1 MEIIKKIVKSKGFL
15 AFVMGYVLYVLI
27 FLPDLIQNN
36 GILFGSGD
44 YNAQTVPFFFHVRES
59 FLEGKN
65 LVWDFASGLGGQ
77 FLSTYS
83 HIIFS
88 PYSLIFLIIPD
99 NAMPYAIFYVTALK
113 TGVAALTSYLYI
125 KRFVK
130 NPHYAVIG
138 SMLYAF
144 SSFNAWNLVYN
155 FMDSISLFPLVLIA
169 LDELCINKRRGV
181 FALSVVLLAY
191 INYFTFFSIAVFC
204 VIYYF
209 IRCADKNDGIKL
221 KSLLSV
227 AIEAILGCGMAMA
240 LFIPVLN
247 LLSAN
252 SRAGS
257 LIQPENMFVY
267 DNIYDYLRIV
277 QSAFM
282 IPDPFAF
289 ISLFPETNSEY
300 EQCSLFSSIAA
311 FIPLFSAAGVI
322 SYVYAR
328 RKSWQTYLMLACT
341 VIAFVPIFNQVFFAF
356 NATYYAR
363 WFFMPMIIGI
373 MITVKAIEEQMS
385 FKPGIIVSVG
395 VFAALIIWQVVIV
408 AIDPLWLSESC
419 VAAATTNIPQNIL
432 HFAVTALSLIM
443 MIIIV
448 KSKRDKEFIPKL
460 YIFTLVGCYS
470 VFGVMAYYFLTG
482 AGYMDKEKFIS
493 DYNYNVSLPEEIDRD
508 ERIAM
513 AKSVGNYNLVWG
525 LDSTFTFTSAYDEG
539 YADFM
544 DATGF
549 VYSNGRYVPFEA
561 DHNELNDLLSVKY
574 IYKLSKPTQK
584 NITPVATFG
593 DGTFYENNNYIPMGF
608 TYDTMIAAEEL
619 QKLELPKE
627 RVVEYMKHLVV
638 ENPEDFAGIL
648 TLSEEGVTGEV
659 SDEEYAEIIAR
670 RKSETCY
677 DLVKNNSGL
686 TAKIDMSRENV
697 VFFSISYN
705 DGWQAF
711 VDGTETKVHKV
722 NNGLIGVV
730 VPEGTHDIELRYTI
744 PGFSTGLVITIVSAA
759 AFVGYMIICKRKDKK
774 QCP

>member
-1 MEIIKKIVKSKGFL
+1 MEFIKKTVRSKGFL
-15 AFVMGYVLYVLI
+15 AFIMGFVLYVLV
-27 FLPDLIQNN
+27 FLPDLVTNN

-88 PYSLIFLIIPD
+88 PYSLIFLLVPES
-99 NAMPYAIFYVTALK
+99 AMPYAIFYVTALK
-113 TGVAALTSYLYI
+113 TAVASLTSYLYI

-138 SMLYAF
+138 AMLYAF

-169 LDELCINKRRGV
+169 LDELCINKRRGF

-191 INYFTFFSIAVFC
+191 INYFNFFSIAVFC
-204 VIYYF
+204 VIYFF

-221 KSLLSV
+221 KSLLNV

-257 LIQPENMFVY
+257 LIQPENMLLY

-300 EQCSLFSSIAA
+300 ELCSLFSSIAA

-322 SYVYAR
+322 SYVYAK
-328 RKSWQTYLMLACT
+328 RKSWQTYLMAVCT
-341 VIAFVPIFNQVFFAF
+341 VIAFVPVLNQAFFAF

-363 WFFMPMIIGI
+363 WYFMPMLIGI
-373 MITVKAIEEQMS
+373 MVTVKAVEEQIS

-395 VFAALIIWQVVIV
+395 VFAALVIWQVVIV
-408 AIDPLWLSESC
+408 SIDPLWLSESC
-419 VAAATTNIPQNIL
+419 VAAATTNLPQNIL

-493 DYNYNVSLPEEIDRD
+493 AYNYNVSLPEEIDQD

-525 LDSTFTFTSAYDEG
+525 IDSTFSFASAYDEG

-544 DATGF
+544 DSIGF
-549 VYSNGRYVPFEA
+549 IYSNGRYVPFEA
-561 DHNELNDLLSVKY
+561 DHNELNDLLSVRY
-574 IYKLSKPTQK
+574 IYKLSEPTQT

-608 TYDTMIAAEEL
+608 TYDTMITAEEL
-619 QKLELPKE
+619 QKLEQPKDK
-627 RVVEYMKHLVV
+627 VKLYMKHLVV
-638 ENPEDFAGIL
+638 DNPEDFEGIL
-648 TLSEEGVTGEV
+648 TLCEEGATGEV
-659 SDEEYAEIIAR
+659 SEEEYAEIIAR

-677 DLVKNNSGL
+677 DLEKNNRGL

-697 VFFSISYN
+697 VFFSISCN
-705 DGWQAF
+705 EGWKAF
-711 VDGTETKVHKV
+711 VDGAETKVHKV
-722 NNGLIGVV
+722 NNGLIGVI
-730 VPEGTHDIELRYTI
+730 VPEGTHDIELEYSV
-744 PGFSTGLVITIVSAA
+744 PGLTEGIVISIASAVI
-759 AFVGYMIICKRKDKK
+759 FVGYLIISRRKDKK